1 MADQKGQSE
10 PIDSKLLRDLNSRA
24 TAVQDAARG
33 IPEAML
39 TEYETVQRP
48 IARALRDSGKD
59 IRNVIEHAE
68 SVSKKSRKPTRRSA
82 RLSPFVNRHLK
93 RLSRPL

>member
-48 IARALRDSGKD
+48 IARASAAKRGRMMKGSQ
-59 IRNVIEHAE
+59 RSTSTC
-68 SVSKKSRKPTRRSA
+68 SVCRRT
-82 RLSPFVNRHLK
+82 
-93 RLSRPL
+93 